1 MQTEQQTC
9 LPPKCEIWSICWQ
22 FEKHTEGVGS
32 KMLTRMG
39 YDRVYGKENQWTIK
53 ASQFELRKYLNKSS
67 SESRT
72 WRLVNAW
79 RSLHHA
85 QTKNGS
91 RKIKYTLFLFLRI
104 IIFQVVSANQAS
116 RGEWDSASRWRS
128 RALRN
133 RALSNKAEE
142 NETTLSSICEVEM
155 EGFNSAKFTISQA

>member
-1 MQTEQQTC
+1 M
-9 LPPKCEIWSICWQ
+9 KCEIWSICWQ

-39 YDRVYGKENQWTIK
+39 YNRVYGKENQWTIK
-53 ASQFELRKYLNKSS
+53 ASQFELRKYLNKST

-85 QTKNGS
+85 QTKTGS
-91 RKIKYTLFLFLRI
+91 RKVKYTLFLFLRI
-104 IIFQVVSANQAS
+104 IILQVLSARLAETKAS

-128 RALRN
+128 RAFRD
-133 RALSNKAEE
+133 RALSNKAEI

-155 EGFNSAKFTISQA
+155 EGFNSANFTISQA